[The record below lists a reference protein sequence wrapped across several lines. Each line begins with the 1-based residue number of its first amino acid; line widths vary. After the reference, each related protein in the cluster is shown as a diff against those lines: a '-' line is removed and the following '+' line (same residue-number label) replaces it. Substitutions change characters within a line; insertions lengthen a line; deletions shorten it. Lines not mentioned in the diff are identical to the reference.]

1 MEIKINKK
9 PIPVPYENMLIYKI
23 FQTLFLIKEVSG
35 INLKKYQ
42 ILLYILKKKIKKE
55 DFEKIEKV
63 EILKCVDLK
72 MIDYLLQKQMIE
84 FKRGYFYL
92 TDMGKEMLE
101 YILKIQVFEGLQL
114 EIKELKK
121 NSKIINQILKK

>member
-42 ILLYILKKKIKKE
+42 ILLYILNKKIKKE
-55 DFEKIEKV
+55 DFEKIEKT

-92 TDMGKEMLE
+92 TDIGKEMLE

>member
-1 MEIKINKK
+1 MEIKIKKK

-42 ILLYILKKKIKKE
+42 ILLYILNKKIKKE
-55 DFEKIEKV
+55 DFEKIEKA

-92 TDMGKEMLE
+92 TDIGKEMLE

>member
-42 ILLYILKKKIKKE
+42 ILLYILNKKIKKE